1 MPATSELVLPSIR
14 PGSLAAWKI
23 ALRPQSF
30 PIAVIPVI
38 VGTALAWSAFGEFN
52 AGVALLA
59 LAGSVVAQALTN
71 LQNDVGYTV
80 RGGETGTRT
89 GLPRATATGLLSIAA
104 VNRSIAITVVVA
116 ALVAAPL
123 VVYRGWPVVPITV
136 ASLVA
141 AYAYMGG
148 PRPIAYTPFGELT
161 VFLFFGLMAVCGTV
175 YVQSGAVG
183 ALAWIG
189 GTAIGMHAAAVLAV
203 GNYRD
208 TAHDATTGRRTFPV
222 VLGMAASRALIA
234 VLIFAPFALAAA
246 MAAEA
251 RAPHYAIALVALPRA
266 WRLWKDF
273 VSTPPGHALTPV
285 LFRTVMLEV
294 LFGAL
299 LAAAAVLARVA
310 PAG

>member
-1 MPATSELVLPSIR
+1 MDVSRSGVAAIR

-38 VGTALAWSAFGEFN
+38 VGTAIAWSAFDAFN
-52 AGVALLA
+52 IGVALLA
-59 LAGSVVAQALTN
+59 LAGAVLAQAITN

-89 GLPRATATGLLSIAA
+89 GLPRATATGLLSVAA
-104 VNRSIAITVVVA
+104 VHRSIVA
-116 ALVAAPL
+116 AIGLAVLIAAPL
-123 VVYRGWPVVPITV
+123 VAYRGWPVVPITV
-136 ASLVA
+136 ASIAA

-148 PRPIAYTPFGELT
+148 PRPIAYTPLGELT

-175 YVQSGAVG
+175 YVQSGTLD
-183 ALAWIG
+183 ALTWMAG
-189 GTAIGMHAAAVLAV
+189 VAIGMHAAAVLAV

-208 TAHDATTGRRTFPV
+208 AAHDATTGRRTFPV
-222 VLGMAASRALIA
+222 VFGSATSRRLVAT
-234 VLIFAPFALAAA
+234 LIFVPFVLVVA
-246 MAAEA
+246 MAGVA
-251 RAPHYAIALVALPRA
+251 RAPWYLLALVALPRA
-266 WRLWKDF
+266 WRVWRDF
-273 VSTPPGHALTPV
+273 AGTPPGHALTPV

-299 LAAAAVLARVA
+299 VAASALIARVV
-310 PAG
+310 PS